1 MLADALH
8 GRATALRAAATASSA
23 PEFEPD
29 PKIVEMMLETAADLE
44 AEADQMMPQ
53 EEPAVRRSDQAG

>member
-1 MLADALH
+1 MLADALR

-29 PKIVEMMLETAADLE
+29 PKIIEMMLETAADLE
-44 AEADQMMPQ
+44 AEADNLISQ
-53 EEPAVRRSDQAG
+53 EEPAARRPDQET